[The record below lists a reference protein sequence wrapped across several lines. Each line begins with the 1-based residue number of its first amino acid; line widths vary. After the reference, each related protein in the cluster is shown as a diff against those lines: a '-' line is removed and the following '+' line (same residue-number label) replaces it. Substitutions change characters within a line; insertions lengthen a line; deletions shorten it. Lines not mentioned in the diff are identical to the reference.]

1 MIRQLLVRSLAVVT
15 LACLPATL
23 LAQAYPNRPV
33 RLVVTFAAGGSADLV
48 ARAVN
53 QPLSAAL
60 GQPVVI
66 DNRPG
71 AGGTL
76 GANLVA
82 QAEPDG
88 YTLLFSA
95 TGPNAIAPGLQK
107 NLAYDPV
114 KSFAGISRISI
125 QPAIIVVNA
134 DVAARSVNDLIAL
147 AKASPGKLN
156 FASPGQGTSSHLGGE
171 LFKMLTGVQIE
182 HIPYKDGRLAVT
194 DLVSGRIGI
203 MFDNI
208 GTFLPHIRAGK
219 LRALAIAA
227 GRRSPLLAETPTAAE
242 AGLAGYE
249 YSIWFGISAPANT
262 PAPIVALLN
271 AKVAEA
277 LKAPV
282 VTERLAV
289 LNAEVSTSTPAETD
303 RFVASEIQKWGNV
316 IRSAG
321 LAAQ

>member
-1 MIRQLLVRSLAVVT
+1 MIRRLLVLVFLAG
-15 LACLPATL
+15 LPATL
-23 LAQAYPNRPV
+23 LAQAYPNRAV
-33 RLVVTFAAGGSADLV
+33 KIIVTFAAGGSADLV

-53 QPLSAAL
+53 GPLSAAL

-76 GANLVA
+76 GAGLVA

-107 NLAYDPV
+107 SLPYDPV
-114 KSFAGISRISI
+114 KGFAGISRISI
-125 QPAIIVVNA
+125 QPAIIVVHA
-134 DVAARSVNDLIAL
+134 EVAARDVNELVAL

-171 LFKMLTGVQIE
+171 LFKMLAGVQME

-194 DLVSGRIGI
+194 DVVSGRINV

-208 GTFLPHIRAGK
+208 GTFLPHIRSGK

-227 GRRSPLLAETPTAAE
+227 DRRSPLLPNVPTAGE

-249 YSIWFGISAPANT
+249 YSIWFGLAAPANT
-262 PAPIVALLN
+262 PAAIVALLN
-271 AKVAEA
+271 AKLVEA
-277 LKAPV
+277 LKSPS
-282 VTERLAV
+282 VTERLAA
-289 LNAEVSTSTPAETD
+289 LNAELSTTTPVETD
-303 RFVASEIQKWGNV
+303 RFVATEIQKWGKV
-316 IRSAG
+316 IKTAG
-321 LAAQ
+321 LVAQ

>member
-1 MIRQLLVRSLAVVT
+1 MIRRLLVLVLFA
-15 LACLPATL
+15 ALPATL
-23 LAQAYPNRPV
+23 LAQAYPNRAV
-33 RLVVTFAAGGSADLV
+33 KIVVTFAAGGSADLV

-53 QPLSAAL
+53 APLSAAL

-76 GANLVA
+76 GAGLVA

-107 NLAYDPV
+107 SLPYDPV
-114 KSFAGISRISI
+114 KGFAGISRISI

-134 DVAARSVNDLIAL
+134 EVAARDVSELVAL

-171 LFKMLTGVQIE
+171 LFKMLTGVQME

-194 DLVSGRIGI
+194 DVVSGRINV

-208 GTFLPHIRAGK
+208 GTFLPHIRSGR

-227 GRRSPLLAETPTAAE
+227 DRRSSLLPNVPTAGE

-249 YSIWFGISAPANT
+249 YSIWFGLAAPANT

-271 AKVAEA
+271 AKLAEA
-277 LKAPV
+277 LKAPA
-282 VTERLAV
+282 VTERLAA
-289 LNAEVSTSTPAETD
+289 LNAELSTTTPAETD
-303 RFVASEIQKWGNV
+303 RFVASEIQKWGKV
-316 IRSAG
+316 IKTAG

>member
-1 MIRQLLVRSLAVVT
+1 MIRKLTALAL
-15 LACLPATL
+15 LACLPAAV

-33 RLVVTFAAGGSADLV
+33 RIVVTFAAGGSADLV
-48 ARAVN
+48 ARAIN
-53 QPLSAAL
+53 QPLSVAL

-76 GANLVA
+76 GAGVVA
-82 QAEPDG
+82 QAEADG

-107 NLAYDPV
+107 SLAYDPM

-125 QPAIIVVNA
+125 QPAIIVVHT
-134 DVAARSVNDLIAL
+134 DVAARNIADLVAL
-147 AKASPGKLN
+147 AKAQPGKLN

-171 LFKMLTGVQIE
+171 LFKMLAGVQME
-182 HIPYKDGRLAVT
+182 HVPYKDGRLAVT
-194 DLVSGRIGI
+194 DLVSGRINV

-227 GRRSPLLAETPTAAE
+227 DRRSPLLPETPTSAE

-249 YSIWFGISAPANT
+249 YSIWFGLAAPANT
-262 PAPIVALLN
+262 PAPVVSLLN
-271 AKVAEA
+271 AKLAEA
-277 LKAPV
+277 MKAPA
-282 VTERLAV
+282 VTERLAA
-289 LNAEVSTSTPAETD
+289 LNAELSTTTPAEFD
-303 RFVASEIQKWGNV
+303 RFVAAEIQKWGRVIKSANV
-316 IRSAG
+316 T
-321 LAAQ
+321 LQ

>member
-1 MIRQLLVRSLAVVT
+1 MLGHQLLDRALKI
-15 LACLPATL
+15 
-23 LAQAYPNRPV
+23 
-33 RLVVTFAAGGSADLV
+33 VVTFAAGGSADLV

-53 QPLSAAL
+53 GPLSAAL

-66 DNRPG
+66 DNRAG

-76 GANLVA
+76 GAGLVA

-107 NLAYDPV
+107 ALPYDPV
-114 KSFAGISRISI
+114 KGFAGISRISI

-134 DVAARSVNDLIAL
+134 ELAARDVNELVAL

-156 FASPGQGTSSHLGGE
+156 FSSPGQGTSSHLGGE
-171 LFKMLTGVQIE
+171 LFKMLAGVQME

-194 DLVSGRIGI
+194 DVVGGRINV

-208 GTFLPHIRAGK
+208 GTFLPHIRSGR

-227 GRRSPLLAETPTAAE
+227 DRRSPLLPNVPTAAE

-249 YSIWFGISAPANT
+249 YSIWFGLAAPATT

-271 AKVAEA
+271 AKLVEA
-277 LKAPV
+277 LKAPA
-282 VTERLAV
+282 VTERLAA
-289 LNAEVSTSTPAETD
+289 LNAELSTTTPAETD
-303 RFVASEIQKWGNV
+303 RFVASEIQKWGKV
-316 IRSAG
+316 IKTAG
-321 LAAQ
+321 LASQ

>member
-1 MIRQLLVRSLAVVT
+1 MIRLAFILLLSLPVT
-15 LACLPATL
+15 LF
-23 LAQAYPNRPV
+23 AQAYPNRPV
-33 RLVVTFAAGGSADLV
+33 RVVVTFAAGGSADLV
-48 ARAVN
+48 ARAIN
-53 QPLSAAL
+53 GPLATAL

-95 TGPNAIAPGLQK
+95 TGPNAVAPGLQK
-107 NLAYDPV
+107 SLPYDPV

-134 DVAARSVNDLIAL
+134 EVAARNVGELIAL
-147 AKASPGKLN
+147 AKASPGKMN

-171 LFKMLTGVQIE
+171 MFKMLAGVQIE

-194 DLVSGRIGI
+194 DLVSGRINV

-219 LRALAIAA
+219 LRALAIASD
-227 GRRSPLLAETPTAAE
+227 RRSSLLPETPTAAE
-242 AGLAGYE
+242 AGVAGYE
-249 YSIWFGISAPANT
+249 YSIWFGLAAPANT
-262 PAPIVALLN
+262 PAPVLALLN
-271 AKVAEA
+271 AKLGEA
-277 LKAPV
+277 LKSPA
-282 VTERLAV
+282 VTERLAA
-289 LNAEVSTSTPAETD
+289 LNAELSPTTPAEFD
-303 RFVASEIQKWGNV
+303 RFVAAEIQKWGKV
-316 IRSAG
+316 IKSAG
-321 LAAQ
+321 LAGQ